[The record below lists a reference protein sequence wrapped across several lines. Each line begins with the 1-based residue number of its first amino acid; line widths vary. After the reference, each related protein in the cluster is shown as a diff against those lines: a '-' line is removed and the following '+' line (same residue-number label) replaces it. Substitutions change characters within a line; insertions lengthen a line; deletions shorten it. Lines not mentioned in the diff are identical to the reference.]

1 VRQAQ
6 VEQQVSEQDGEAVT
20 RSGEPGSP
28 EVLAADGNVE
38 AFLDA
43 MEWAFSQAKARSAS
57 Y

>member
-1 VRQAQ
+1 M
-6 VEQQVSEQDGEAVT
+6 T